1 MDFWTRLEEAR
12 TRWNVL
18 EHPFYERWSEGR
30 LTREELASYAG
41 QYRHAVVALAD
52 AAANAA
58 AAAEPAIRVQLDEHA
73 AEEAAHVDLWDDFGA
88 AIGAD
93 AGAPAEP
100 ETQECARAWADP
112 DRGFLPTMV
121 ALYAIESGQPPI
133 SHTKAQGLREHYGM
147 ATGPGVAYFDLHAR
161 RDHEHAAAERALI
174 EPRLEGADG
183 EALLAEAERVLRA
196 NWELLDGVE
205 RRNGRG

>member
-1 MDFWTRLEEAR
+1 MNLFDRIEQAR
-12 TRWNVL
+12 KRYDVL
-18 EHPFYERWSEGR
+18 QHPFYVRWSEGE
-30 LTREELASYAG
+30 LSREDLALYAS

-52 AAANAA
+52 AA
-58 AAAEPAIRVQLDEHA
+58 EGSGHA
-73 AEEAAHVDLWDDFGA
+73 AEECAHVDLWDDFGA

-121 ALYAIESGQPPI
+121 ALYAIESGQPAI